1 MTNISSK
8 SDSQRI
14 YKIYNFLEKYGTLL
28 AILLIC
34 IIFSFL
40 THIFI
45 QIDNILSILV
55 QSSAIGIVSMGLTLV
70 MITGNLDLSFGSI
83 IGLSGMTTAFLL
95 SVEYSSFTSIIV
107 GLCIGIIFGFIN
119 GILVVKIRIESL
131 VATIATQAIIFGLA
145 YFYSGGVD
153 IHSGRNKFFKFISE
167 GSIGAIPMPVILL
180 LIILFIG
187 IFVTQFTAIGRY
199 FYAIG
204 GNPIAAKFSGI
215 RISYYKII
223 AYIISGF
230 LASISG
236 ILMLSR
242 LGYGAAYTGQGYLLD
257 GFAAVFVGL
266 TILKSGKPNM
276 TGSVVGAM
284 FMSILNN
291 GFQLLNINFV
301 IQILLK
307 GIALLSIVIVYSKL
321 SAKKNI

>member
-1 MTNISSK
+1 MTNISLK

-40 THIFI
+40 TPIFI
-45 QIDNILSILV
+45 RIDNLLSILV

-70 MITGNLDLSFGSI
+70 MITGNIDLSFGSI

-95 SVEYSSFTSIIV
+95 SIGYSSFISIIV
-107 GLCIGIIFGFIN
+107 GLSIGIIFGFIN
-119 GILVVKIRIESL
+119 GILVVKIKIESL
-131 VATIATQAIIFGLA
+131 VATVSTQAIIFGLA

-153 IHSGRNKFFKFISE
+153 IHSGRNKFFIFIGE

-223 AYIISGF
+223 AYIIAGF

-266 TILKSGKPNM
+266 TILKSGKPNV
-276 TGSVVGAM
+276 TGSVAGAV